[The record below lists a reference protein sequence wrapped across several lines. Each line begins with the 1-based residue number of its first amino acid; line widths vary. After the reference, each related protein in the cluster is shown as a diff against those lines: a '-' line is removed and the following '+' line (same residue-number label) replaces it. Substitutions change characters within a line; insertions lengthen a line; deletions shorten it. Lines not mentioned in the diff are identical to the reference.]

1 MLFLTHQITLDL
13 TRGVP
18 SSHNAVD
25 EQGKSSL
32 SHVDIRVH
40 VKTAV
45 DHTEFLLMQIKPEQV
60 VITVAETAYT
70 SDRNEES

>member
-18 SSHNAVD
+18 SSNNAVD
-25 EQGKSSL
+25 EHGKTSL

-45 DHTEFLLMQIKPEQV
+45 DHTELLLMQIKPEQV
-60 VITVAETAYT
+60 IITVVDT
-70 SDRNEES
+70 SDRDEES

>member
-13 TRGVP
+13 TCGVP
-18 SSHNAVD
+18 SSHNAVN
-25 EQGKSSL
+25 EQGKVSL

-45 DHTEFLLMQIKPEQV
+45 DHTELLLMQIKPEQV
-60 VITVAETAYT
+60 IIIVAEASYT
-70 SDRNEES
+70 SDRDEES